1 MSQSHAV
8 KLEVKNLSI
17 KFGRGTPVRDSD
29 FSIEPGQSVGV
40 VGESGSGK
48 SLTSLAIMGLLPSH
62 AEVRGQIL
70 WNGKDLLKASASE
83 RRAIRGREIAMIFQD
98 PMSSLNPS
106 FTVGFQIDEV
116 LKLRLGMSGAAA
128 RRERGIQLLSEVGI
142 PAASERWNSYPHQL
156 SGGMSQRV
164 SIAMALA
171 GEPKLLI
178 ADEPTTALDVTV
190 QMQILELLG
199 RLKRTHGMSLLFVTH
214 DLAVASHVCDDIV
227 VFYAGRTVERG
238 DARELLRDPKH
249 PYTQAL
255 LRARPQPGEKARSR
269 LQSIEGTVPRATEI
283 IPGCVF
289 ASRCEKVFD
298 RCVREVPPRYKVAD
312 TVKSAG
318 TVRPTDFAS
327 CFLLAPET
335 STTGVSR

>member
-1 MSQSHAV
+1 MRQANPS
-8 KLEVKNLSI
+8 KLEIRNLAI
-17 KFGRGTPVRDSD
+17 EFGAGTPVRDAD
-29 FSIEPGQSVGV
+29 LVIEPGQAVGV

-48 SLTSLAIMGLLPSH
+48 SLTSLAIMGLLPDH
-62 AEVRGQIL
+62 AKVSGEIL
-70 WNGKDLLKASASE
+70 WNGQDLLKASPSV
-83 RRAIRGREIAMIFQD
+83 RREIRGREIAMIFQD

-116 LKLRLGMSGAAA
+116 LKFRLGMRDAQV
-128 RRERGIQLLSEVGI
+128 RRERGLQLLGEVGI
-142 PAASERWNSYPHQL
+142 PAPSERWGSYPHQL

-190 QMQILELLG
+190 QMQILELLSG
-199 RLKRTHGMSLLFVTH
+199 LKEKHGMSLLFITH
-214 DLAVASHVCDDIV
+214 DLAVASRVCDDIV
-227 VFYAGRTVERG
+227 VFYAGRTVERASA
-238 DARELLRDPKH
+238 DQLLSNPRH

-255 LRARPQPGEKARSR
+255 LRARPQPGDAARSR
-269 LQSIEGTVPRATEI
+269 LKVIEGTVPRATEI

-298 RCVREVPPRYKVAD
+298 RCRKEVPPRYA
-312 TVKSAG
+312 TGSSAG
-318 TVRPTDFAS
+318 GALDYAS
-327 CFLLAPET
+327 CFLLDTKGPL
-335 STTGVSR
+335 R

>member
-1 MSQSHAV
+1 M
-8 KLEVKNLSI
+8 KLEIQDLSI
-17 KFGRGTPVRDSD
+17 KFGRGTPVRNAS
-29 FSIEPGQSVGV
+29 FTIEAGQAVGV

-62 AEVRGQIL
+62 AEVGGRIL
-70 WNGKDLLKASASE
+70 WRGEDLLKATPRV
-83 RRAIRGREIAMIFQD
+83 RREMRGREIAMIFQD

-116 LKLRLGMSGAAA
+116 LKLRLGMANAAA
-128 RRERGIQLLSEVGI
+128 RRERGLQLLAEVGI
-142 PAASERWNSYPHQL
+142 PAASERWQAYPHQL

-190 QMQILELLG
+190 QMQILELLA

-214 DLAVASHVCDDIV
+214 DLAVASRVCDDVV
-227 VFYAGRTVERG
+227 VFYAGRTIERAAA
-238 DARELLRDPKH
+238 DQLLTAPRH

-255 LRARPQPGEKARSR
+255 LRARPERIERSDVVTGRDEDRGADRARRR
-269 LQSIEGTVPRATEI
+269 LQSIEGTVPRATETL
-283 IPGCVF
+283 PGCVF

-298 RCVREVPPRYKVAD
+298 RCRREIPPRYPDQRK
-312 TVKSAG
+312 
-318 TVRPTDFAS
+318 PTNFAS
-327 CFLLAPET
+327 CFLLDE
-335 STTGVSR
+335 GESR